1 LLLGY
6 GRSDD
11 LEREAEISRILP
23 ERFLRQLNPTFPVG
37 SKHAP
42 HFQSSRRVMH
52 EKVKNS
58 PTDLPHS
65 LRGVRLRRGGKGFL
79 AGIRPHKWK
88 RTIWLGTYRTAHEAA
103 RAYDAGIF
111 YTRKKIDLNFHDS
124 ATSFVE
130 IPRVSLEEAQKS
142 ESNMQK
148 FQFFVKEQAAKAARR
163 ARNDPEWKRT
173 YDELQV
179 MWFKVCRIF
188 WL

>member
-1 LLLGY
+1 
-6 GRSDD
+6 
-11 LEREAEISRILP
+11 
-23 ERFLRQLNPTFPVG
+23 
-37 SKHAP
+37 
-42 HFQSSRRVMH
+42 MH

-65 LRGVRLRRGGKGFL
+65 LRGVRLRPEVKGFL
-79 AGIRPHKWK
+79 VEIRPHKWK
-88 RTIWLGTYRTAHEAA
+88 KTIWLGTYRTAHEAA

-130 IPRVSLEEAQKS
+130 IPPVSLEEAQKS
-142 ESNMQK
+142 ESSMEEFK
-148 FQFFVKEQAAKAARR
+148 VFVKQQALKAARR

-173 YDELQV
+173 YDEWCLQV
-179 MWFKVCRIF
+179 MWFNVCRIF